1 MYSWRKAKQPWA
13 GRVTEVEWEIKIIIA
28 HFTERKRN
36 EKQDG
41 VAPFFTLIESLF
53 SLNHTQSVWDML
65 HIMNA
70 YIHKQIHDL
79 FSWKINTIALT
90 LGCFALS
97 PPLNMH
103 DHKFFPMH
111 FNALTDARSAC
122 ASHFILHIHH
132 CCPILHYCVRIKLMR
147 ILHLVTLLGPK
158 RIYAKI
164 IWQHRKKRDCTN
176 ILEKHPK
183 ANTCK
188 SHAFG
193 LLTTTSSC
201 HNFRSFHIEPL
212 HFMMTTFIIPSNLM

>member
-1 MYSWRKAKQPWA
+1 MCVHGMQFIPCRSVNILSYLMCSCVSVFMKKAKQPWA

-36 EKQDG
+36 EKQDE
-41 VAPFFTLIESLF
+41 VAHFFTLIESLF

-103 DHKFFPMH
+103 DHKFFSMH
-111 FNALTDARSAC
+111 FNAQTDAQSAC
-122 ASHFILHIHH
+122 ANHFILLPHS
-132 CCPILHYCVRIKLMR
+132 
-147 ILHLVTLLGPK
+147 TLL
-158 RIYAKI
+158 RTYKI
-164 IWQHRKKRDCTN
+164 DAHFTF
-176 ILEKHPK
+176 
-183 ANTCK
+183 
-188 SHAFG
+188 SY
-193 LLTTTSSC
+193 TSS
-201 HNFRSFHIEPL
+201 SQ
-212 HFMMTTFIIPSNLM
+212 TNLCQNNLTAS